1 MEEKYLSARLVAL
14 QFLSD
19 RLRAQFLEDGGVGRL
34 LRRRRLAALLQRRL
48 AAAGQSVPL
57 RLLAQVL
64 QGTLLHI
71 LWVKFY
77 IVVRLKV

>member
-19 RLRAQFLEDGGVGRL
+19 RLRAQFLEDGGVGRP

-48 AAAGQSVPL
+48 AAAGQSAPL